1 MVQFGENTKE
11 FVAGTMG
18 GWAQVIVGHPFDT
31 LKVMMQTQGPS
42 GKFNGSMDCLRHM
55 VKTDGPQALY
65 RGMNSPLMGI
75 GICNSVLFTAN
86 GYFRRMLT
94 PPDSTEPLSLGHM
107 MIAGGLSGSVM
118 AFVNCPVELLKVKL
132 QVQGNSTGAAATAY
146 RGVLDCGAKTY
157 AAYGFK
163 GLYRGIAITL
173 IRDTPSFAAY
183 FGAYEGLKMM
193 MAARKKGD
201 DLGALELLTAG
212 GFAGIAAWLVC
223 FPQDVIKSR
232 MQSDSSYRTTLECVR
247 SLVRQNGSNVRSYFK
262 GFGPTMARA
271 FPGNA
276 ATFLAYEWTRQAMSG
291 PDSVTEPPL
300 GTVTLA

>member
-11 FVAGTMG
+11 FIAGTMG
-18 GWAQVIVGHPFDT
+18 GWAQVVVGHPFDT
-31 LKVMMQTQGPS
+31 LKVMLQTQGPS
-42 GKFNGSMDCLRHM
+42 GKFHGSMDCLRYM

-86 GYFRRMLT
+86 GYFRRLLT
-94 PPDSTEPLSLGHM
+94 PEGSKEPLSLQKM
-107 MIAGGLSGSVM
+107 MMAGALSGSIM

-132 QVQGNSTGAAATAY
+132 QVQGNATGAAATAY
-146 RGVLDCGAKTY
+146 RGVLDCAAKTY
-157 AAYGFK
+157 ASYGFK
-163 GLYRGIAITL
+163 GLYRGLTITL

-183 FGAYEGLKMM
+183 FGCYEGLKML
-193 MAARKKGD
+193 MAKNKEGE
-201 DLGALELLTAG
+201 LGALELLTAG

-232 MQSDSSYRTTLECVR
+232 MQSNPSYGSTLECVR
-247 SLVRQNGSNVRSYFK
+247 SLLQQNGTNVRAYFK

-276 ATFLAYEWTRQAMSG
+276 ATFLAYEWTHQLLSG
-291 PDSVTEPPL
+291 TETEPPL